1 VFRSEF
7 TLSCSALTL
16 ALVIGPCGGLGGLE
30 AEVSVGHP
38 VSGISLAFVCGEKY
52 KCQGTSEDQGNTKSR
67 NIKDTSIKVIPQLTV
82 FWDKHIT
89 LRMTAMLPRRCLKLE
104 DEDST

>member
-1 VFRSEF
+1 MPSSSE
-7 TLSCSALTL
+7 
-16 ALVIGPCGGLGGLE
+16 VQ
-30 AEVSVGHP
+30 
-38 VSGISLAFVCGEKY
+38 EK
-52 KCQGTSEDQGNTKSR
+52 TRSR

-89 LRMTAMLPRRCLKLE
+89 LRMTAMLSRKCLKLE

>member
-38 VSGISLAFVCGEKY
+38 VSISVAYSADFDLRKFVA
-52 KCQGTSEDQGNTKSR
+52 DNF
-67 NIKDTSIKVIPQLTV
+67 IPELPNV
-82 FWDKHIT
+82 DFLEMNIT
-89 LRMTAMLPRRCLKLE
+89 LVHVDMRPKIFCILL
-104 DEDST
+104 